1 MKKSAMNI
9 MDYPPPPPPPPPSKR
24 FSKTM
29 IAGLLV
35 IILVALAS
43 AGAYYAMTLPH
54 DNNPGP
60 EPSSTVS
67 PSTSPQTSPSPTL
80 PSQVTTTPVPSQ
92 TSTGF
97 RDGAWANY
105 TTENY
110 DATGAVV
117 ANYDLSYVVSQ
128 GTFKGSDCWVF
139 RTELKLNTE
148 GSIMK
153 TVTTYWLDK
162 SDLQGLHYRI
172 VITSN
177 DMVIS
182 DTENDYSPG
191 DFNDIPTAIKPSTV
205 VSKETVSVPAGT
217 FNCDKAVIT
226 QKDLGKNYV
235 TTIWGNSNIPVIGM
249 AKQTMT
255 QDGVLISSKE
265 LIAYGG

>member
-1 MKKSAMNI
+1 MKKSAMTI

-35 IILVALAS
+35 IILVILAS

-67 PSTSPQTSPSPTL
+67 PSTSSQTSPSPT
-80 PSQVTTTPVPSQ
+80 PQVTTTPIPSQ

-110 DATGAVV
+110 DATGVVV
-117 ANYDLSYVVSQ
+117 ANYDLSYVVNQ
-128 GTFKGSDCWVF
+128 GTFKGSDCWIF
-139 RTELKLNTE
+139 KTELKLTTE

-162 SDLQGLHYRI
+162 SNLQGLHYRI

-226 QKDLGKNYV
+226 QTDLGKNYV
-235 TTIWGNSNIPVIGM
+235 TTVWGNSNIPIIGM

-265 LIAYGG
+265 LISYGG